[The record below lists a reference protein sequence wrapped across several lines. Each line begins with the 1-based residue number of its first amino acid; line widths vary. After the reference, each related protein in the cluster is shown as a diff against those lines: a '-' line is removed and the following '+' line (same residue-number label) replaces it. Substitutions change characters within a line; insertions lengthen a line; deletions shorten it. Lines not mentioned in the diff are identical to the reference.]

1 MLLESVTKS
10 LMAVEREHTSDVI
23 HGCRKSEFQRKSTL
37 RNWIGHKMISLK
49 KAGDVVS
56 IAGIFNYCQVD

>member
-1 MLLESVTKS
+1 
-10 LMAVEREHTSDVI
+10 MAVEREHTSDVI

-37 RNWIGHKMISLK
+37 NNWICHKMISLK

-56 IAGIFNYCQVD
+56 IAGIFNFCQID